1 MSGIAASGMVLGCIW
16 LLVRVVSGG
25 EVRAH
30 YDEGTAAERAQHFE
44 VILFFVLAAATSA
57 ACLAAFTLFRKSEL
71 LSYYRDRQSRVP
83 NARHS
88 LQAHIVETTGS
99 QSDTWGITD
108 GVSLNRNS
116 QVFGAA
122 TSDKALITSM
132 KYLLRAILMSTWGF
146 LPADFRPLRTV
157 FWVLVPVS

>member
-1 MSGIAASGMVLGCIW
+1 M
-16 LLVRVVSGG
+16 
-25 EVRAH
+25 
-30 YDEGTAAERAQHFE
+30 
-44 VILFFVLAAATSA
+44 
-57 ACLAAFTLFRKSEL
+57 
-71 LSYYRDRQSRVP
+71 P

-99 QSDTWGITD
+99 RSDTWGITD

-132 KYLLRAILMSTWGF
+132 KYHAFSVF
-146 LPADFRPLRTV
+146 LNFFVTTV
-157 FWVLVPVS
+157 VFPGLVTS